1 MKMLMYLTKVSIV
14 FACPPWRIRLPLQP
28 LENTGGCF
36 PNAPWDCTCRSPQIL
51 ADMASLSQMHK
62 HIHELPLHA
71 NRNNCKSPN
80 FKLKEF
86 DFTIDSETSSG

>member
-1 MKMLMYLTKVSIV
+1 MDISM
-14 FACPPWRIRLPLQP
+14 FR
-28 LENTGGCF
+28 NF
-36 PNAPWDCTCRSPQIL
+36 NL
-51 ADMASLSQMHK
+51 AGV
-62 HIHELPLHA
+62 IHELPLHA